1 MNPYL
6 APRWLPGGH
15 LQTLYAA
22 LLAPYERV
30 AYARERWETPDADF
44 VDVDWLA
51 ASAGG
56 AAPRDGAPLVVL
68 FHGLEG
74 QSERPYAHALMSEV
88 AKAGWQG
95 AVVLFRGCSG
105 APNRLP
111 RAYHSGDSA

>member
-1 MNPYL
+1 MNPYI
-6 APRWLPGGH
+6 APVWLPGGH

-22 LLAPYERV
+22 LLAPYPRV

-56 AAPRDGAPLVVL
+56 HSRSAASGSTDGAPLVVL

-74 QSERPYAHALMSEV
+74 RSASHYAHALMSEV
-88 AKAGWQG
+88 AGRGWNG
-95 AVVLFRGCSG
+95 AVVHFRGCSG

-111 RAYHSGDSA
+111 RAY